1 MQIEIQLRTALQ
13 HAWAEAIEQTSVLC
27 ECSLK
32 ECEGPVVLID
42 FFKTTSDAFFAV
54 DYQKKIAD
62 DTIRSMEL
70 QEQEVA
76 KIVSQHP
83 KMASG
88 GKEMNEKFMAG
99 MIAKERRRKGKI
111 KNWLLIFN
119 WKEGVFVYWMDIES
133 NPEQISKQYSSSE
146 KSWSYDQGYE
156 VVLIGSSNV
165 ASIKE
170 THSHYFGV
178 ESYEDILTSIHS
190 QINAYRDG
198 LSHSAYYVLQK
209 LHSHKCW
216 SANSVSLETL
226 KNHYCTSIDCIQ
238 ALYELRDRGYVI
250 LSDDNEK
257 IALVSSKCEEIS
269 RLVG

>member
-1 MQIEIQLRTALQ
+1 
-13 HAWAEAIEQTSVLC
+13 
-27 ECSLK
+27 
-32 ECEGPVVLID
+32 
-42 FFKTTSDAFFAV
+42 
-54 DYQKKIAD
+54 
-62 DTIRSMEL
+62 
-70 QEQEVA
+70 
-76 KIVSQHP
+76 
-83 KMASG
+83 
-88 GKEMNEKFMAG
+88 
-99 MIAKERRRKGKI
+99 
-111 KNWLLIFN
+111 
-119 WKEGVFVYWMDIES
+119 MDIES

-146 KSWSYDQGYE
+146 KGWSYDQGYE

-178 ESYEDILTSIHS
+178 ESYEEILAAIHS

-216 SANSVSLETL
+216 SGNSVSLETL
-226 KNHYCTSIDCIQ
+226 KNHYCTNVDCIH